1 MTVHKAGVVKTAP
14 PAGLLI
20 EALMPRWNFR
30 DSYRRRLSAPGQGA
44 SPVLLAQ
51 RIFSRTPAW
60 VDRLMDLRNAAMR
73 RLGLKDVGRLGQ
85 PQPEQLA
92 VTLGDRIGPFTVY
105 AHSDTEVVFGE
116 KDRHLDVFISVSR
129 WTEGDETAV
138 YVTTSVVIH
147 NLLGR
152 LYMLVVGPAHRV
164 IAPAVLRAAV
174 L

>member
-1 MTVHKAGVVKTAP
+1 MTVEKRPV

-30 DSYRRRLSAPGQGA
+30 DSYRRGLTDPGRGLP
-44 SPVLLAQ
+44 PVLLAQ
-51 RIFSRTPAW
+51 RIFSRTPGW
-60 VDRLMDLRNAAMR
+60 VERLMDLRNAVVR

-85 PQPEQLA
+85 PQLEREA
-92 VTLGDRIGPFTVY
+92 VALGERLGPFTVY
-105 AHSDTEVVFGE
+105 AQSETEVVFGE

-129 WTEGDETAV
+129 RSEGAETVV

-147 NLLGR
+147 NVLGR
-152 LYMLVVGPAHRV
+152 LYMLLVGPAHRV
-164 IAPAVLRAAV
+164 IAPAVLRAAR